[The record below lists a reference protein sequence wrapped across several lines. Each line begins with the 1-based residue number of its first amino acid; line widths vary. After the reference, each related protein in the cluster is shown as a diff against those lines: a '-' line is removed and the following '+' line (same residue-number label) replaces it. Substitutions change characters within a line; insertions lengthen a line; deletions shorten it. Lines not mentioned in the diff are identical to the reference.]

1 MKIFYYC
8 PCETSAIGGIKV
20 IYQHVELLHNN
31 GFEVYVLHPKNGF
44 ICQWFEHQAPIA
56 YYKLSGV
63 NRFRK
68 TPVWPEKILLPS
80 GQEYQMTD
88 QDIVVIP
95 EIYGPN
101 FEQFA
106 PGHKKVIFNQNAYY
120 TFSNYSTNIGNLK
133 GSYADKNII
142 ACLCISEDTQSHLSF
157 AFPSLPIYRVKWS
170 LNAECFKYKKEK
182 KPIISFMPRKNSDH
196 AKHLINLLKFNLD
209 LKDIEIVEIEN
220 KTEEEVSLLLRE
232 SLLFLSFGFP
242 EGLPLP
248 PAEAMACGCL
258 VVGYHGNG
266 AKEYMKPEFSY
277 PFEIWDTVGMAETI
291 KAILSDYKNNELYY
305 QEKGRKAS
313 AYISQQYSKKI
324 EKDVL
329 IGAWKN
335 ILNTS
340 T

>member
-31 GFEVYVLHPKNGF
+31 GFEAYVLHPKNGF
-44 ICQWFEHQAPIA
+44 ICEWFKHHAPIA
-56 YYKLSGV
+56 YYKLSGI
-63 NRFRK
+63 NRFRR
-68 TPVWPEKILLPS
+68 TPLWPKNIVLPS
-80 GQEYQMTD
+80 GKDYQMTD
-88 QDIVVIP
+88 QDIIVIP

-106 PGHKKVIFNQNAYY
+106 PGHKKVIFNQNAHY
-120 TFSNYSTNIGNLK
+120 TFNKYSMDIGNLK
-133 GSYADKNII
+133 GSYIDKNII
-142 ACLCISEDTQSHLSF
+142 ACLCISEDTQKHISF
-157 AFPSLPIYRVKWS
+157 AFPSLPSYRVTWS
-170 LNAECFKYKKEK
+170 LNTKCFKYQKEK
-182 KPIISFMPRKNSDH
+182 KPIVSFMPRKNSDH
-196 AKHLINLLKFNLD
+196 AKHLINLLKFNVD

-232 SLLFLSFGFP
+232 SLVFLSFGYP

-277 PFEIWDTVGMAETI
+277 PFEIWDTVGMAKAI
-291 KAILSDYKNNELYY
+291 KSILSDYKNNDLPY

-313 AYISQQYSKKI
+313 DYISQQYSKEI
-324 EKDVL
+324 EKDFLVS
-329 IGAWKN
+329 AWKN
-335 ILNTS
+335 ILSTS
-340 T
+340 K